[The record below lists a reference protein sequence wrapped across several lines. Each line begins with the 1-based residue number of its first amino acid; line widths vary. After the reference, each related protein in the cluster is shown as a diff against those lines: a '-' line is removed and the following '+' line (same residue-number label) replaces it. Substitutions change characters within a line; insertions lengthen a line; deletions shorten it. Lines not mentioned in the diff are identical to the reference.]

1 MVDCNVVGCNWIQLP
16 AGKYRV
22 RTQQGQD
29 GARALGRGDPG
40 TLVARTR
47 CQLEVDISW
56 EDLVSHV
63 PEGEWSKVAPVRI
76 LSFDIECAG
85 RKGGLLLV
93 FSSAF
98 LFWGR

>member
-1 MVDCNVVGCNWIQLP
+1 MR
-16 AGKYRV
+16 A
-22 RTQQGQD
+22 QQGQD
-29 GARALGRGDPG
+29 GARASGRGDPG
-40 TLVARTR
+40 TQVARTR

-85 RKGGLLLV
+85 RKGGLLFVSSSPPV
-93 FSSAF
+93 F
-98 LFWGR
+98 GR